1 MIAGCFFVWMQRGE
15 EGLRARTAAGR
26 PDGIQQRA
34 ARSGSPAENIKG
46 RNAYFTNTLET
57 RPARRTR

>member
-15 EGLRARTAAGR
+15 EGLRARTAAER

-34 ARSGSPAENIKG
+34 AQIGSPAALLWG
-46 RNAYFTNTLET
+46 
-57 RPARRTR
+57 